1 MLIITEEQESNTLP
15 LALVEAFVSFV
26 PAYVR
31 WMKSCLPENYL
42 THGRI
47 RLLYALHR
55 HGPRIMSDLS
65 EELEMSP
72 RNITTLVDALEREG
86 LACRRPH
93 PTDRRATFIEL
104 TPRGAGT
111 CATMYEEYAGAV
123 SLLFSGLSAT
133 DQHKLLRLVTD
144 LRSALQKKGI
154 VGERSDG
161 RQTSDPKAHEV
172 DLTLDAAAPTQDGG
186 EL

>member
-1 MLIITEEQESNTLP
+1 MRSIREEQEDKTLP
-15 LALVEAFVSFV
+15 LELVEAFVAFV
-26 PAYVR
+26 PAYVK

-55 HGPRIMSDLS
+55 HGPRIMSELS
-65 EELEMSP
+65 DELEMTP

-93 PTDRRATFIEL
+93 PKDRRATFIEL
-104 TPRGAGT
+104 TSRGAEG

-123 SLLFSGLSAT
+123 SLLFSELSET
-133 DQHKLLRLVTD
+133 DQGVLLSLVTT
-144 LRSALQKKGI
+144 LRSALRNKGI
-154 VGERSDG
+154 MGERSEGG
-161 RQTSDPKAHEV
+161 RTTGPEARSA
-172 DLTLDAAAPTQDGG
+172 
-186 EL
+186 

>member
-1 MLIITEEQESNTLP
+1 MSIISEGQQAKALP
-15 LALVEAFVSFV
+15 LELVDAFVAFI
-26 PAYVR
+26 PTYVK
-31 WMKSCLPENYL
+31 WMRSCLPENYL

-65 EELEMSP
+65 EELEMTP

-104 TPRGAGT
+104 TPRGAAGS
-111 CATMYEEYAGAV
+111 ATMYEEYAGAA
-123 SLLFSGLSAT
+123 SMLFSELSET
-133 DQHKLLRLVTD
+133 DQRELLSLVTA
-144 LRSALQKKGI
+144 LRSALRNKGI
-154 VGERSDG
+154 TGERAEG
-161 RQTSDPKAHEV
+161 GQTPDPKAHPV
-172 DLTLDAAAPTQDGG
+172 
-186 EL
+186 